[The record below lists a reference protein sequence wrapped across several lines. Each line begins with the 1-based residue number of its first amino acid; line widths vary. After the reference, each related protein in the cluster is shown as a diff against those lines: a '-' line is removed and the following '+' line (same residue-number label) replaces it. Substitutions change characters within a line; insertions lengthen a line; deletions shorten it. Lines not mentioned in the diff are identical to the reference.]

1 MARSR
6 DDRPPRHALVI
17 RFRRVGDSVLGVA
30 VCTSLKRTFPGIRVD
45 YVLNA
50 AIAPLYEGH
59 SDIDRVIPFTDDDN
73 RHALRYI
80 ARVHRVMRRTRY
92 DIIIDMRATVRTLL
106 FSLFSLRTPFR
117 IGTRKAYSR
126 LLHNYRVADRTAPAR
141 DMVQRDLML
150 LQPLE
155 RIANVIYDPC
165 FRLHV
170 PDEERRAYRAYME
183 RCGIDFTRPI
193 VLAAV
198 ATRIVGKGWD
208 MERMQ
213 AVLRR
218 MIDTYHP
225 QIIFNYSGDRERAL
239 CLSLYERMGRDA
251 HLFPSIE
258 AATLRDLRALTSL
271 CHFFFGNEGG
281 PRHIAQ
287 ALDIP
292 AYAIYPPGV
301 SKRLWLPGDS
311 PRFRGI
317 SPDDIAPPSPE
328 ATRAERFDLLTVDR
342 VWQGVDEMMRE
353 YAAFGCR

>member
-6 DDRPPRHALVI
+6 ADRQSTPRHALVI

-59 SDIDRVIPFTDDDN
+59 PDIDRVIAFTDEDN
-73 RHALRYI
+73 SHALRYI
-80 ARVHRVMRRTRY
+80 ARVHQVMRRTRY
-92 DIIIDMRATVRTLL
+92 DILIDMRATPRTLL

-117 IGTRKAYSR
+117 IGTRKAYS
-126 LLHNYRVADRTAPAR
+126 LLLNNYRVADRIDPAL

-155 RIANVIYDPC
+155 RIANVIYEPK

-170 PDEERRAYRAYME
+170 PDAERAVYRAYME
-183 RCGIDFTRPI
+183 RNGIDFSRPI
-193 VLAAV
+193 VLAAI

-208 MERMQ
+208 MLRME
-213 AVLRR
+213 AILRR

-225 QIIFNYSGDRERAL
+225 QIIFNYSGHREL
-239 CLSLYERMGRDA
+239 EICLSLYERMDYDP
-251 HLFPSIE
+251 HLFPTIE
-258 AATLRDLRALTSL
+258 ATTLRELRALTSL

-292 AYAIYPPGV
+292 AYAIYPPSV
-301 SKRLWLPGDS
+301 SKHLWLPNPS

-317 SPDDIAPPSPE
+317 SPDDIVPPSPS

-342 VWQGVDEMMRE
+342 VWSDLEPMMRA
-353 YAAFGCR
+353 YL